1 MLGEEAGKE
10 GWYRLKVTYQQ
21 AACFQ
26 KVCKALLQAS
36 RSFWSTPTY
45 VISSSQ
51 FLSISFSVTMAYMEN
66 WQKLPHNC
74 SSITNRKRRKQQV
87 RKKEA
92 KGKET
97 TDEGMATCPNF
108 PNPVTPPITTEQIST
123 SSCSTSS
130 STEVVPSSLSP
141 ALALP
146 LHPQRSCLSS
156 LSPALALPLHPQRSC
171 LVPSPQLLF
180 YLFIHRGLA

>member
-21 AACFQ
+21 AACLQ
-26 KVCKALLQAS
+26 KVCKAPLQAS
-36 RSFWSTPTY
+36 RSFWSY

-87 RKKEA
+87 KKKEA
-92 KGKET
+92 KGKEK
-97 TDEGMATCPNF
+97 TDGNM
-108 PNPVTPPITTEQIST
+108 S
-123 SSCSTSS
+123 
-130 STEVVPSSLSP
+130 
-141 ALALP
+141 
-146 LHPQRSCLSS
+146 
-156 LSPALALPLHPQRSC
+156 
-171 LVPSPQLLF
+171 
-180 YLFIHRGLA
+180 